1 MLEVAKQGL
10 LGPSPTLLI
19 EDISRLSRLEMM
31 DGLEKIF
38 LPMFRAGIQIVLL
51 EDGSKYD
58 ANAINKDQTAMLT
71 LVLKI
76 QAAANYAGKLR
87 EYGLAHRAKNR
98 KQILEGQPV
107 CAGWVPSW
115 IELHNG
121 EWRLS
126 DKAPAVQRLIELLWE
141 VGTQTASATLNRE
154 GHRAPQGGTWTQGAV
169 RRILENPA
177 IYGSRR
183 FAKPDHT
190 SKVKAWKEAR
200 AKWESDGSK
209 GDPPKKPK
217 RQYEVT
223 ADVFPALM
231 SRADY
236 DRLMATIKKRA
247 TSPKER
253 GRRDQIRFIGQM
265 QTRCICGARIANQIA
280 KRGHLTYGYLICTGR
295 MRGETDCERKPMK
308 LAAVQANL
316 LTRLKAADLEALTR
330 QATLKSK
337 SEHDALLAQ
346 ELRLQAN
353 KLTLDRQLSNART
366 ALKNAIKV
374 GKATIDVFEEAVS
387 DAQAAAV
394 EIQESLAS
402 VMADLQALQR
412 DGLPEQ
418 LQNAVQGLLM
428 SFAKEAD
435 TAEQR
440 RAVNQLIQG
449 LDIRITLDSDTQT
462 VGMAVGDGPPVW
474 ERVNPNLDRA
484 ALLQGMAGAVGE
496 ELKLDE
502 EAVLMLRELAKQ
514 QASDVVDMSEGVAAL
529 MGIQADEGPFL
540 IDTKSMRRVQS

>member
-1 MLEVAKQGL
+1 MLEAAKQGL

-107 CAGWVPSW
+107 CPGWAPSW

-121 EWRLS
+121 EWRFS
-126 DKAPAVQRLIELLWE
+126 DKAPTVQRLIELLWE

-183 FAKPDHT
+183 FAKPYHT
-190 SKVKAWKEAR
+190 AKVKAWKEAR

-253 GRRDQIRFIGQM
+253 GRRDQVRFIGQAV
-265 QTRCICGARIANQIA
+265 TRCICGARIANQIA
-280 KRGHLTYGYLICTGR
+280 KRGHLTYGYLLCRGR
-295 MRGETDCERKPMK
+295 QLGETDCERKAFN
-308 LAAVQANL
+308 LHAVQANL
-316 LTRLKAADLEALTR
+316 LTRLKEADLEALTR

-353 KLTLDRQLSNART
+353 KLTADRQLTNART
-366 ALKNAIKV
+366 ALKNANKA
-374 GKATIDVFEEAVS
+374 GKATTDVFEEAVS

-449 LDIRITLDSDTQT
+449 LDIRITQDSATQT

-484 ALLQGMAGAVGE
+484 ALL
-496 ELKLDE
+496 
-502 EAVLMLRELAKQ
+502 
-514 QASDVVDMSEGVAAL
+514 
-529 MGIQADEGPFL
+529 
-540 IDTKSMRRVQS
+540 